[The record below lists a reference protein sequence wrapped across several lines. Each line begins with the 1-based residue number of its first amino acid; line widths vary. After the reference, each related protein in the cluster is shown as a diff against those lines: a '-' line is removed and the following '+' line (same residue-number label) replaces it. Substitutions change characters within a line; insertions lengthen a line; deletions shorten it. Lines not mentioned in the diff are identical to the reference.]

1 MKPTEP
7 TARTAQPG
15 EAVTGRETHVEPIYH
30 LVLRSMWEHLPEHDY
45 RTASLDTEGFIHCAH
60 ARQVAWAANRFH
72 HSAGDLL
79 VLEIDP
85 GRLNSPVKDEAPAGK
100 TERFPH
106 IYGPITRAAVLR
118 AWPLVRDEAGEWT
131 FTR

>member
-1 MKPTEP
+1 MRPTEP
-7 TARTAQPG
+7 AARTAQPG
-15 EAVTGRETHVEPIYH
+15 EAGVGREKHVEPIYH
-30 LVLRSMWEHLPEHDY
+30 LVLRSTWESHPGHDY
-45 RTASLDTEGFIHCAH
+45 HTASLDTEGFIHCAH
-60 ARQVAWAANRFH
+60 AHQVAWAANRFH
-72 HSAGDLL
+72 RSAGDLL

-85 GRLNSPVKDEAPAGK
+85 GRLSSPVKDEAPAGK

-106 IYGPITRAAVLR
+106 IYGPIPRTAVLR